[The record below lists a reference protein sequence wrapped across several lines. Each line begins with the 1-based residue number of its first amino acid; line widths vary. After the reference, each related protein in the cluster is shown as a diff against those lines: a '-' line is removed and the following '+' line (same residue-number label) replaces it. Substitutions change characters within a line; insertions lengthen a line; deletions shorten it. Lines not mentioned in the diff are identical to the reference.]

1 MRVKKQAA
9 PSSPQLISTAQRGY
23 LYVTA
28 AITGGAIM
36 IVEILGAKMLA
47 PYVGT
52 SHFVWTAQIAIT
64 LMALAA
70 GYYVGGQR
78 VDRSPRLGWLYG
90 SILLAALYL
99 CLTVLA
105 VEPLAYW
112 CLRFKLP
119 IGTLLASTLLFFVPL
134 GLLAMVG
141 PFLIRV
147 LTLSLSGV
155 GGNVGRLTALSTLG
169 SFVGTV
175 LIGYLLIPFLPN
187 SITMCLT
194 GLLLML
200 IAAGYYFFWGKKPG
214 EKVVSL
220 IFIAVALA
228 LGYQESRP
236 EQFERL
242 GMVQIHRSNS
252 NFGLLQV
259 FQSTNGPLRSYL
271 NDYLVQNTYDT
282 NAQKSISMF
291 TYMLHLLAQA
301 YTPRI
306 DDVLCIGL
314 GIGIVPMEFANEGA
328 RVDVVEINPAVVPL
342 AQKFFGLRPEKMRIS
357 IGDGRYFVNQ
367 SQKQYDTIILDA
379 FLGESSPSHLMTKE
393 AFGAMR
399 RILKTNGTLV
409 INCFGDFDRGE
420 DFFVASLEKTLTNVF
435 PSVRLHNE
443 RNGGNVLFVASPRP
457 DLKMLHEPD
466 FERVH
471 SECRESVK
479 NAFARIIEAIP
490 EHGIVLTDDYNPVEF
505 YDAANRERIRRNLAQ
520 SMRRRPRDH

>member
-1 MRVKKQAA
+1 
-9 PSSPQLISTAQRGY
+9 
-23 LYVTA
+23 
-28 AITGGAIM
+28 M
-36 IVEILGAKMLA
+36 IVEILGAKLLA

-64 LMALAA
+64 LVALAT
-70 GYYVGGQR
+70 GYYAGGRR
-78 VDRSPRLGWLYG
+78 VDRTPGLGWLYG
-90 SILLAALYL
+90 SILAAAIYL
-99 CLTVLA
+99 CLTVLV
-105 VEPLAYW
+105 VEPVAYW
-112 CLRFKLP
+112 CLQFKLAM
-119 IGTLLASTLLFFVPL
+119 GTLVASTFLFFIPL

-141 PFLIRV
+141 PFLVRV
-147 LTLSLSGV
+147 LTQSIAGV
-155 GGNVGRLTALSTLG
+155 GGNVGRLTAVSTLG
-169 SFVGTV
+169 SFAGTV

-194 GLLLML
+194 GLLLTV
-200 IAAGYYFFWGKKPG
+200 IAAGYYFAWGKKRVG
-214 EKVVSL
+214 KVASL
-220 IFIAVALA
+220 IFITIPLA
-228 LGYQESRP
+228 IGYNESRP
-236 EQFERL
+236 RQFERG

-291 TYMLHLLAQA
+291 TYMLHLLARA

-314 GIGIVPMEFANEGA
+314 GIGIVPMEFASEGA

-342 AQKFFGLRPEKMRIS
+342 AQKYFGLRPEKMSVS

-409 INCFGDFDRGE
+409 INCFGDFDPGE

-435 PSVRLHNE
+435 SSVRLHNE
-443 RNGGNVLFVASPRP
+443 HNGGNVLFVASPRP

-471 SECRESVK
+471 PSCRSQVEA
-479 NAFARIIEAIP
+479 AFGRIVETIP

-520 SMRRRPRDH
+520 SMRRRPRDNRGAIR